1 MVLFDH
7 LPIWLIFLLTL
18 GLTLLAAEIGFRL
31 GLWHQRRQPE
41 GEKDAAGGTL
51 VGGLLGLLCSLLL
64 TGVASSADGKRSLFS
79 MVLFA
84 IGFSAV
90 IVLIVDLDRS
100 QQGLLTVSQ
109 QALLDL
115 QRQIGRPR

>member
-1 MVLFDH
+1 
-7 LPIWLIFLLTL
+7 
-18 GLTLLAAEIGFRL
+18 
-31 GLWHQRRQPE
+31 
-41 GEKDAAGGTL
+41 
-51 VGGLLGLLCSLLL
+51 LL
-64 TGVASSADGKRSLFS
+64 TGVASSADGKRNLFS

-90 IVLIVDLDRS
+90 IVLIADLDRS

-115 QRQIGRPR
+115 QRQISGTR